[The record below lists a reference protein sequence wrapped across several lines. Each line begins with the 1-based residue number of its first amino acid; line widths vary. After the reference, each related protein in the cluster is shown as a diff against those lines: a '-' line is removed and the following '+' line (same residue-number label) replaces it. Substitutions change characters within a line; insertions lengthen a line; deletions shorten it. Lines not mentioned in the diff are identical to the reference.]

1 VARYRAGIETEARIV
16 DATRRLLGE
25 VGLEGTTLKAICDR
39 AHVRAGS
46 FYNLF
51 SSKEE
56 VVLRVVGEAINAVD
70 PDPEGKHTETLDDL
84 VDAYIAFITG
94 SPTLATIY
102 LQVAVTGALER
113 SRGLDDD
120 TTVGKR
126 VLRHHERR
134 LERFA
139 EAIVRGNGSLPG
151 AHATGSA
158 EVLIAALNG
167 LAFRLLLEPS
177 FDFPRFA
184 RLAAEAAR

>member
-1 VARYRAGIETEARIV
+1 MARYRAGIETEARIV
-16 DATRRLLGE
+16 DAARRLLGE

-70 PDPEGKHTETLDDL
+70 PNPEGKHTETLDDL

-120 TTVGKR
+120 TVGKR